1 METDAN
7 VQRAEE
13 RKTRLR
19 ELIRRSITFAIICG
33 YLSVVNH
40 FTFPYPWVLWV
51 IGAWG
56 NQRCTAMDLLSA
68 RLLNRLKHKIME
80 EKKLNEQESL
90 ALITSMINDTRE
102 RLAENSGRPF
112 LIWGYTSI
120 AV

>member
-7 VQRAEE
+7 VQKAEE

-19 ELIRRSITFAIICG
+19 ELIRRSVTFAIICG

-56 NQRCTAMDLLSA
+56 ISV
-68 RLLNRLKHKIME
+68 
-80 EKKLNEQESL
+80 
-90 ALITSMINDTRE
+90 ALQWTYYMLDC
-102 RLAENSGRPF
+102 
-112 LIWGYTSI
+112 
-120 AV
+120 